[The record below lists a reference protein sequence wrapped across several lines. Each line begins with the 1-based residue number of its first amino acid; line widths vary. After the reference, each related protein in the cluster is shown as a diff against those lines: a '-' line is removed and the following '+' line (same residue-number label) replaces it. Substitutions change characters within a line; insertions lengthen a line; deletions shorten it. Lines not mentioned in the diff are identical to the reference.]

1 MENTNTQE
9 TPNTPKELLE
19 RQEPKKLTPQEL
31 MESFLELTYE
41 EQDNFIFQ
49 LLKGT
54 LGFHKFL
61 LSKSEEGDKKLPNT
75 LQLMRDVTKLEVIS
89 SLYQEVE

>member
-1 MENTNTQE
+1 MENTTN

-19 RQEPKKLTPQEL
+19 RNKEPKKLTPQEL
-31 MESFLELTYE
+31 MESFLELSYE
-41 EQDNFIFQ
+41 EQDNLIFQ

-61 LSKSEEGDKKLPNT
+61 LQKSEEGDKKLPNT
-75 LQLMRDVTKLEVIS
+75 LQLMRDVTKLEVICE
-89 SLYQEVE
+89 LYQEVE